1 MKSNATTQSIEG
13 PNKFMETDSNTESNI
28 VWSAL
33 IEEPAIIAD
42 CYVKIRS
49 QGALFVCHRCEDV
62 NSGVAAIL
70 VMSEEQDKCY
80 ALCRSCVRDLPEEI
94 DP

>member
-1 MKSNATTQSIEG
+1 
-13 PNKFMETDSNTESNI
+13 METDINTESNL
-28 VWSAL
+28 VWTAL
-33 IEEPAIIAD
+33 IEDPAIIAD

-62 NSGVAAIL
+62 DSGVAAIL
-70 VMSEEQDKCY
+70 VMGEEPDKCY

-94 DP
+94 DSV